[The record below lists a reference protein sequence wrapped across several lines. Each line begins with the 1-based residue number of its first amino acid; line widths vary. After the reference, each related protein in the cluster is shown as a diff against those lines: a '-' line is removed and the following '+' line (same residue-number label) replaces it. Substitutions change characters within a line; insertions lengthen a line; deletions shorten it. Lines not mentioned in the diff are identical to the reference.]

1 MVLLRNKLGRC
12 KDEDDGSMTARAS
25 SSQDAVE
32 KAVTM
37 PHKYKL
43 PWRCQE
49 ILISYT
55 TMDIGMSMMSATSSL
70 NDYFSSQTFYFTR
83 TIIETTDS
91 TVSGSRA

>member
-1 MVLLRNKLGRC
+1 MVFLRNELGSC

-32 KAVTM
+32 KAVAI
-37 PHKYKL
+37 PDKNKL

-55 TMDIGMSMMSATSSL
+55 TMDIGLSMMSATSSL
-70 NDYFSSQTFYFTR
+70 NDCFSN
-83 TIIETTDS
+83 ILL
-91 TVSGSRA
+91 